1 MSRISLFKKNIREKD
16 DTVFKKIK
24 NHFCISAPCLYP
36 GIPGNGSMS
45 GDDFRHDRTVRYTC
59 KPGFGLEGDQ
69 LLKCSDGR
77 WIGNKPHCKG
87 KHSIEG

>member
-1 MSRISLFKKNIREKD
+1 
-16 DTVFKKIK
+16 
-24 NHFCISAPCLYP
+24 
-36 GIPGNGSMS
+36 MS
-45 GDDFRHDRTVRYTC
+45 GNDFRHDRTVRYTC

-69 LLKCSDGR
+69 LLNCSDGG

>member
-1 MSRISLFKKNIREKD
+1 MILCSKK
-16 DTVFKKIK
+16 K
-24 NHFCISAPCLYP
+24 NHFCLLAPCLYP

-77 WIGNKPHCKG
+77 WIGNKPQCKG